1 MILIVQWF
9 LYLHCYLGRRMLKT
23 FSDSGNSKRREMFAY
38 ISLFFC
44 MITYGASFLAMKVV
58 LFEYSPATMMM
69 FRMLIASI
77 MFIPFMTTVYR
88 NIRIQ
93 KKDIGLLLL
102 MTICEPCLYFLFEA
116 NALSFTT
123 SSQAG
128 IVYSMLPLFITLG
141 AIIVLREKV
150 PLAAFGGFLIAIIG
164 SILLSCNSAATE
176 IAPRPL
182 LGNSLEFL
190 AVIMTTVSIIT
201 TKYLMDKY
209 PPFFLAGF
217 QTLSGAVF
225 FTILNFVQ
233 GHGFHLNMSM
243 TLFVIIYLG
252 IVTVSD
258 YALYNFAMCTLSASK
273 ASAFLYLQPV
283 FAIFF
288 GVVFLNE
295 FLTPLQIFA
304 VFLIFTGL
312 ILSQK
317 KMLVKA
323 RRIARGLRH
332 SIRNDIG
339 SIKINK

>member
-1 MILIVQWF
+1 
-9 LYLHCYLGRRMLKT
+9 MLKT
-23 FSDSGNSKRREMFAY
+23 FSANEYSKRREMFAY

-58 LFEYSPATMMM
+58 LFEYSPTTTMML
-69 FRMLIASI
+69 RMILSS
-77 MFIPFMTTVYR
+77 FVFLPFMATVYR
-88 NIRIQ
+88 KIKIRKQ
-93 KKDIGLLLL
+93 DIGLLLL
-102 MTICEPCLYFLFEA
+102 MTICEPCLYFLLEA
-116 NALSFTT
+116 NGLSLTT

-164 SILLSCNSAATE
+164 SVLLSCSSTATE
-176 IAPRPL
+176 IAPNPL
-182 LGNSLEFL
+182 LGNTLEFF

-201 TKYLMDKY
+201 TKYLMEKY

-217 QTLSGAVF
+217 QTVSGAVF
-225 FTILNFVQ
+225 FTLLNFIQ
-233 GHGFHLNMSM
+233 GNSFHLNFNL
-243 TLFVIIYLG
+243 TLFVLIYLG

-288 GVVFLNE
+288 GIVFLNE
-295 FLTPLQIFA
+295 FLTPVQIFA
-304 VFLIFTGL
+304 VILIFTGL

-323 RRIARGLRH
+323 RKIAR
-332 SIRNDIG
+332 SIKATIRRDFS

>member
-1 MILIVQWF
+1 
-9 LYLHCYLGRRMLKT
+9 MLKT
-23 FSDSGNSKRREMFAY
+23 FSANEYSKRREMFAY

-58 LFEYSPATMMM
+58 LFEYSPTTTMM
-69 FRMLIASI
+69 FRMLIASVFF
-77 MFIPFMTTVYR
+77 MPFMATVYR
-88 NIRIQ
+88 KIRIRKQ
-93 KKDIGLLLL
+93 DVGLLFL
-102 MTICEPCLYFLFEA
+102 MTLCEPCLYFLLEA
-116 NALSFTT
+116 NALSYTT
-123 SSQAG
+123 ASQAG

-141 AIIVLREKV
+141 AIMVLREKV

-164 SILLSCNSAATE
+164 SVMLSCDSAATE
-176 IAPRPL
+176 IAPRPI
-182 LGNSLEFL
+182 LGNTLEFF

-217 QTLSGAVF
+217 QTVSGAVF
-225 FTILNFVQ
+225 FTVLNFLQ
-233 GHGFHLNMSM
+233 GNSFHLSPNM

-295 FLTPLQIFA
+295 FLTPLQILA
-304 VFLIFTGL
+304 VFLIFAGL

-323 RRIARGLRH
+323 RRIAR
-332 SIRNDIG
+332 
-339 SIKINK
+339 SIKHTIRKDIHSTKVYK

>member
-1 MILIVQWF
+1 
-9 LYLHCYLGRRMLKT
+9 MLKT
-23 FSDSGNSKRREMFAY
+23 FSAGEYSKRREVFAY

-58 LFEYSPATMMM
+58 LFEYSPTSTMM
-69 FRMLIASI
+69 FRMLIASLVF
-77 MFIPFMTTVYR
+77 MPFMATVYR
-88 NIRIQ
+88 NIRIRKQ
-93 KKDIGLLLL
+93 DVGLLFL
-102 MTICEPCLYFLFEA
+102 MTLCEPCLYFLLEA
-116 NALSFTT
+116 NALNLTT
-123 SSQAG
+123 ASQAG

-164 SILLSCNSAATE
+164 SVMLSCDSAATE
-176 IAPRPL
+176 IAPKPI
-182 LGNSLEFL
+182 LGNTLEFF

-201 TKYLMDKY
+201 TKYLMEKY

-217 QTLSGAVF
+217 QTVSGAIF
-225 FTILNFVQ
+225 FTLLNFIQ
-233 GHGFHLNMSM
+233 GNSFHINLTM
-243 TLFVIIYLG
+243 TLFVIVYLG

-258 YALYNFAMCTLSASK
+258 YALYNFAMCSLSASK

-295 FLTPLQIFA
+295 FLTPLQIVA

-323 RRIARGLRH
+323 RRIAR
-332 SIRNDIG
+332 SIRHTIRKDIR
-339 SIKINK
+339 STKVNK

>member
-1 MILIVQWF
+1 MFKALA
-9 LYLHCYLGRRMLKT
+9 
-23 FSDSGNSKRREMFAY
+23 DSGNIKRREMFAY

-69 FRMLIASI
+69 FRMVISSTV
-77 MFIPFMTTVYR
+77 FIPFMATVYR
-88 NIRIQ
+88 NIKIRKQ
-93 KKDIGLLLL
+93 DIGLLLL

-150 PLAAFGGFLIAIIG
+150 PLAAFGGFIIAIAG
-164 SILLSCNSAATE
+164 SIMLSCGSAATE

-182 LGNSLEFL
+182 LGNTLEFL

-217 QTLSGAVF
+217 QTVSGAVF
-225 FTILNFVQ
+225 FTILNFAQ
-233 GHGFHLNMSM
+233 GHGFHLSVNM

-295 FLTPLQIFA
+295 FLTPLQILA
-304 VFLIFTGL
+304 VFLIFAGL

-323 RRIARGLRH
+323 RRLARGLRQT
-332 SIRNDIG
+332 IRNDVG
-339 SIKINK
+339 AIKVYK

>member
-1 MILIVQWF
+1 
-9 LYLHCYLGRRMLKT
+9 MLKT
-23 FSDSGNSKRREMFAY
+23 FSANEYSKRREMFAY

-58 LFEYSPATMMM
+58 LFEYSPTTTMM
-69 FRMLIASI
+69 FRMLIASVFF
-77 MFIPFMTTVYR
+77 MPFMATVYR
-88 NIRIQ
+88 KIRIRKQ
-93 KKDIGLLLL
+93 DVGLLFL
-102 MTICEPCLYFLFEA
+102 MTLCEPCLYFLLEA
-116 NALSFTT
+116 NALSYTT
-123 SSQAG
+123 ASQAG

-141 AIIVLREKV
+141 AIMVLREKV

-164 SILLSCNSAATE
+164 SVMLSCDSAATE
-176 IAPRPL
+176 IAPRPI
-182 LGNSLEFL
+182 LGNTLEFF

-217 QTLSGAVF
+217 QTVLGAVF
-225 FTILNFVQ
+225 FTVLNFLQ
-233 GHGFHLNMSM
+233 GNSFHLSPNM

-295 FLTPLQIFA
+295 FLTPLQILA
-304 VFLIFTGL
+304 VFLIFAGL

-323 RRIARGLRH
+323 RRIAR
-332 SIRNDIG
+332 
-339 SIKINK
+339 SIKHTIRKDIRSTKVYK

>member
-1 MILIVQWF
+1 
-9 LYLHCYLGRRMLKT
+9 MLKVLT
-23 FSDSGNSKRREMFAY
+23 TGDNNKRREMFAY

-58 LFEYSPATMMM
+58 LFQYSPTTMMM
-69 FRMLIASI
+69 FRMCISSTV
-77 MFIPFMTTVYR
+77 FIPFMLTVYK
-88 NIRIQ
+88 NIKIR
-93 KKDIGLLLL
+93 KSDIGLLLL

-128 IVYSMLPLFITLG
+128 IVYSMLPLFITIG
-141 AIIVLREKV
+141 AIIILREKV
-150 PLAAFGGFLIAIIG
+150 PLAAFGGFLIAIVG
-164 SILLSCNSAATE
+164 SIMLSCGSTATE

-182 LGNSLEFL
+182 LGNTLEFM

-201 TKYLMDKY
+201 TKYLMDRY
-209 PPFFLAGF
+209 PPFFLAAF
-217 QTLSGAVF
+217 QTISGAVF
-225 FTILNFVQ
+225 FTALNIVQ
-233 GHGFHLNMSM
+233 GHSFYLNLNM
-243 TLFVIIYLG
+243 TTFVIIYLG

-295 FLTPLQIFA
+295 FLSPIQIVA
-304 VFLIFTGL
+304 VIMIFVGL

-317 KMLVKA
+317 KMLVRA
-323 RRIARGLRH
+323 RRIARNIK
-332 SIRNDIG
+332 STIRSDIG
-339 SIKINK
+339 AIKIYK

>member
-1 MILIVQWF
+1 
-9 LYLHCYLGRRMLKT
+9 MLKT
-23 FSDSGNSKRREMFAY
+23 FSANEYSKRREMFAY

-58 LFEYSPATMMM
+58 LFEYTPTTTMM
-69 FRMLIASI
+69 FRMLIASVFF
-77 MFIPFMTTVYR
+77 MPFMATVYR
-88 NIRIQ
+88 KIRIRKQ
-93 KKDIGLLLL
+93 DIGLLFL
-102 MTICEPCLYFLFEA
+102 MTLCEPCLYFLLEA
-116 NALSFTT
+116 NALSYTT
-123 SSQAG
+123 ASQAG

-141 AIIVLREKV
+141 AIMVLREKV

-164 SILLSCNSAATE
+164 SVMLSCDSAATE
-176 IAPRPL
+176 IAPRPI
-182 LGNSLEFL
+182 LGNTLEFF

-217 QTLSGAVF
+217 QTVSGAVF
-225 FTILNFVQ
+225 FTVLNFLQ
-233 GHGFHLNMSM
+233 GNSFHLSPNM

-295 FLTPLQIFA
+295 FLTPLQILA
-304 VFLIFTGL
+304 VFLIFAGL

-323 RRIARGLRH
+323 RRIAR
-332 SIRNDIG
+332 
-339 SIKINK
+339 SIKHTIRKDIHSTKVYK

>member
-1 MILIVQWF
+1 
-9 LYLHCYLGRRMLKT
+9 MLKT
-23 FSDSGNSKRREMFAY
+23 YNAGDYSKRREIFAY

-44 MITYGASFLAMKVV
+44 MITYGASFFAMKVG
-58 LFEYSPATMMM
+58 LQEYSPATLMM
-69 FRMLIASI
+69 FRMLIASCA
-77 MFIPFMTTVYR
+77 FVPFMSTVYK
-88 NIRIQ
+88 NIKIRKQ
-93 KKDIGLLLL
+93 DIGLLML
-102 MTICEPCLYFLFEA
+102 MTVCEPCLYFLFES
-116 NALSFTT
+116 NALNLTT
-123 SSQAG
+123 ASQAG
-128 IVYSMLPLFITLG
+128 IVCSMLPLFITLG

-150 PLAAFGGFLIAIIG
+150 PIAAFGGFLIAIVG
-164 SILLSCNSAATE
+164 SIILSFDSTATE
-176 IAPRPL
+176 IAPRPF
-182 LGNSLEFL
+182 LGNTLEFF
-190 AVIMTTVSIIT
+190 AVMMTTVSIIT

-217 QTLSGAVF
+217 QTVSGALF
-225 FTILNFVQ
+225 FTLLNIIQ
-233 GHGFHLNMSM
+233 GHGFHLSVNM

-295 FLTPLQIFA
+295 FLTSLQVFA

-323 RRIARGLRH
+323 RRIARSLKQ
-332 SIRNDIG
+332 
-339 SIKINK
+339 SIKSDIRSRRFRNK

>member
-1 MILIVQWF
+1 
-9 LYLHCYLGRRMLKT
+9 MLKT
-23 FSDSGNSKRREMFAY
+23 FSANEYSKRREMFAY

-58 LFEYSPATMMM
+58 LFEYSPTTTMM
-69 FRMLIASI
+69 FRMLIASVFF
-77 MFIPFMTTVYR
+77 MPFMATVYR
-88 NIRIQ
+88 KIRIRKQ
-93 KKDIGLLLL
+93 DIGLLFL
-102 MTICEPCLYFLFEA
+102 MTLCEPCLYFLLEA
-116 NALSFTT
+116 NALSYTT
-123 SSQAG
+123 ASQAG

-141 AIIVLREKV
+141 AIMVLREKV

-164 SILLSCNSAATE
+164 SVMLSCDSAATE
-176 IAPRPL
+176 IAPRPI
-182 LGNSLEFL
+182 LGNTLEFF

-217 QTLSGAVF
+217 QTVSGAVF
-225 FTILNFVQ
+225 FTVLNFLQ
-233 GHGFHLNMSM
+233 GNSFHLSPNM

-295 FLTPLQIFA
+295 FLTPLQILA
-304 VFLIFTGL
+304 VFLIFAGL

-323 RRIARGLRH
+323 RRIAR
-332 SIRNDIG
+332 
-339 SIKINK
+339 SIKQTIRKDIHSTKVYK